1 MLLRMDG
8 CARQHSQTQIMAT
21 NKMKMGLVFVLMFL
35 VTPAQQAPLPYSS
48 ILNLSFKNMDFAMDL
63 YRKISTYHDKNIIFS
78 PLSISTSFAA
88 LSMASDG
95 STYEEILK
103 GLKLENLEQAD
114 HPDLIPKLFQMLNG
128 NISQNGTT
136 KLDQGMSLFVDQK
149 FRMEKTFEEQMK
161 SYFLADIKSVDFEDT
176 NASVSLINEYIKH
189 KTRGKVTKMLSAID
203 PITELM
209 MINTFYFQGG
219 WKMPFNPNYTYNAPF
234 YVDNYN
240 IPQVPMMI
248 KEDKFET
255 MEDTRLGARVLKLPY
270 LEGVAMLIL
279 LPNKGVDYSTIDDEI
294 TAKRMLGWIKK
305 LQKTKLEI
313 NIPKFKM
320 EESYALHEILPDMGF
335 TNLFSGSAN
344 LTKLS
349 KDQGLKV
356 SEVLHKAVVDVDEV
370 GTTAAAATTIGIIPY
385 SLPRTFIVN
394 RPFFFFIYHEE
405 TKSLLFMGRVIDP
418 TKN

>member
-1 MLLRMDG
+1 
-8 CARQHSQTQIMAT
+8 MAT
-21 NKMKMGLVFVLMFL
+21 RKMKMGFVFALMCL
-35 VTPAQQAPLPYSS
+35 LAPVQQAPLPYSS
-48 ILNLSFKNMDFAMDL
+48 ILNLSFKNVEFAMDL
-63 YRKISTYHDKNIIFS
+63 YRKISSSHDKNIIFS

-103 GLKLENLEQAD
+103 GLKLQNLEQAD
-114 HPDLIPKLFQMLNG
+114 QPDLIPKLFQTLHG

-136 KLDQGMSLFVDQK
+136 KLDQGMSLFVRQH
-149 FRMEKTFEEQMK
+149 FSIEKTFEEQMK
-161 SYFLADIKSVDFEDT
+161 SYFYADIKSVNFEDT
-176 NASVSLINEYIKH
+176 NASISLINEYIKG
-189 KTRGKVTKMLSAID
+189 KTRGKVTEMVTGID
-203 PITELM
+203 PTAELM
-209 MINTFYFQGG
+209 MVNTFYFQGG
-219 WKMPFNPNYTYNAPF
+219 WKMPFNPNFTHNAPF
-234 YVDNYN
+234 YIDNYN
-240 IPQVPMMI
+240 IPQVPMMFN
-248 KEDKFET
+248 EDKFET

-279 LPNKGVDYSTIDDEI
+279 LPNKGVDYNTIDDEI

-320 EESYALHEILPDMGF
+320 EESYALHDILPEMGF

-349 KDQGLKV
+349 KDKGLKV
-356 SEVLHKAVVDVDEV
+356 SEVLHKAVIDVDEV

-394 RPFFFFIYHEE
+394 RPFFFFIYHED